1 MKKPELMSPVGN
13 WEMLKAAVDAGAD
26 AVYFGIKNLNM
37 RVNAKNFTVDDLKK
51 ITEFC
56 HKNNVKTYLTLNII
70 VYENEL
76 KDVEVVLKAAKQ
88 ANIDMIICWDLSVI
102 KKAKES
108 GLEVCISTQAS
119 ISNSSSANFYKELG
133 AKRIVLA
140 RECTLDQIKEIRSK
154 INLEIET
161 FIHGAMCISI
171 SGRCFLSHH
180 LFNKSANRGEC
191 MQPCRRKYLIYDK
204 EESGNSML
212 LGEDYVMSAKDL
224 CTISFIDKLIEA
236 GIDSFKIE
244 GRKRSP
250 EYVFT
255 VTKVYRE
262 AIDSYFKNELTEHK
276 KQQLFDELKT
286 VFNRGFSSGFYFG
299 KPSSEDFAET
309 RGSLA
314 TMKKI
319 FIGKIT
325 NYYQK
330 IKVASLML
338 NSDRLGVGDE
348 ILIQGENTGSIKIK
362 INDLRFDDQKIQSA
376 VKGQE
381 VSFRSDKKIRKNDK
395 VYIIKQIF

>member
-1 MKKPELMSPVGN
+1 
-13 WEMLKAAVDAGAD
+13 
-26 AVYFGIKNLNM
+26 
-37 RVNAKNFTVDDLKK
+37 
-51 ITEFC
+51 
-56 HKNNVKTYLTLNII
+56 
-70 VYENEL
+70 
-76 KDVEVVLKAAKQ
+76 
-88 ANIDMIICWDLSVI
+88 
-102 KKAKES
+102 
-108 GLEVCISTQAS
+108 
-119 ISNSSSANFYKELG
+119 
-133 AKRIVLA
+133 
-140 RECTLDQIKEIRSK
+140 
-154 INLEIET
+154 
-161 FIHGAMCISI
+161 
-171 SGRCFLSHH
+171 
-180 LFNKSANRGEC
+180 

-299 KPSSEDFAET
+299 KPSSKDFAET

>member
-161 FIHGAMCISI
+161 FIHSAMCISI

>member
-37 RVNAKNFTVDDLKK
+37 RANAKNFVVDDLKK
-51 ITEFC
+51 ITGFC
-56 HKNNVKTYLTLNII
+56 HKNNIKAYLTLNII

-76 KDVEVVLKAAKQ
+76 KCVEEVLKAAKQ
-88 ANIDMIICWDLSVI
+88 ANIDMVICWDFSVI
-102 KKAKES
+102 KKAKEQ

-119 ISNSSSANFYKELG
+119 ISNSSSANFYKKLG

-140 RECTLDQIKEIRSK
+140 RECTLDQVKEIRSK
-154 INLEIET
+154 TNLEIET
-161 FIHGAMCISI
+161 FVHGAMCISI

-236 GIDSFKIE
+236 EIDSFKIE

-255 VTKVYRE
+255 VTKTYRE
-262 AIDSYFKNELTEHK
+262 AIDSYFKNELTEDK
-276 KQQLFDELKT
+276 KQQLFDELKS

-299 KPSSEDFAET
+299 KSSSEDFAEA
-309 RGSLA
+309 RGSSA
-314 TMKKI
+314 TMNKEY
-319 FIGKIT
+319 IGKIT

-330 IKVASLML
+330 IKVASLKL
-338 NSDRLGVGDE
+338 NSGKLKAGDE
-348 ILIQGENTGSIKIK
+348 VLIQGEKTGSVKIK
-362 INDLRFDDQKIQSA
+362 INNLKFDNEEIRSA
-376 VKGQE
+376 IKGQE
-381 VSFRSDKKIRKNDK
+381 VSFKLDKNIRKNDK
-395 VYIIKQIF
+395 VYLVKQIS

>member
-224 CTISFIDKLIEA
+224 CTIMYNQFH
-236 GIDSFKIE
+236 
-244 GRKRSP
+244 R
-250 EYVFT
+250 
-255 VTKVYRE
+255 
-262 AIDSYFKNELTEHK
+262 
-276 KQQLFDELKT
+276 
-286 VFNRGFSSGFYFG
+286 
-299 KPSSEDFAET
+299 
-309 RGSLA
+309 
-314 TMKKI
+314 
-319 FIGKIT
+319 
-325 NYYQK
+325 
-330 IKVASLML
+330 
-338 NSDRLGVGDE
+338 
-348 ILIQGENTGSIKIK
+348 
-362 INDLRFDDQKIQSA
+362 
-376 VKGQE
+376 
-381 VSFRSDKKIRKNDK
+381 
-395 VYIIKQIF
+395 

>member
-161 FIHGAMCISI
+161 FIHGAKCISI

-255 VTKVYRE
+255 LTKVYRE

-338 NSDRLGVGDE
+338 NSDRLGVE
-348 ILIQGENTGSIKIK
+348 IG
-362 INDLRFDDQKIQSA
+362 RA
-376 VKGQE
+376 
-381 VSFRSDKKIRKNDK
+381 
-395 VYIIKQIF
+395 